1 MVVVIGAVAVVAAAQ
16 EANAHSPPS
25 QRGRDLKIS
34 NHDADMPSVTAP
46 CVGRKLRRRT
56 KVFIQGFPLDTK
68 LDSSAGE
75 EEPITEEEKASEK
88 LFFTI
93 FRTLS
98 STATITILSTNR
110 SVTVSVLLLCT
121 ESGVNYNLC

>member
-1 MVVVIGAVAVVAAAQ
+1 M
-16 EANAHSPPS
+16 
-25 QRGRDLKIS
+25 L
-34 NHDADMPSVTAP
+34 SVTAP
-46 CVGRKLRRRT
+46 CVGRKLRRRS

-68 LDSSAGE
+68 LYSTTGE
-75 EEPITEEEKASEK
+75 EEPMTEEEKASEK

-121 ESGVNYNLC
+121 ESGAITNHDVSPVIDRYSTGSNPPQAITNHVTSQR